1 MLFDHSFTPSMV
13 KRNKDKTV
21 TVYAGKYSVTLKDGR
36 ASSIALARELLLN
49 QFIFDARKKKGALH
63 A

>member
-1 MLFDHSFTPSMV
+1 MV

-49 QFIFDARKKKGALH
+49 QFIFDARKKKGGFH